1 MEIKEGRKFKS
12 KHGHTKV
19 EVLFVNGVGVIYKDF
34 EEYSIIRVVSTD
46 EFRKIFKPITTH
58 EVFRVWKFL
67 ECDTLTSKQKATS
80 ILQRWPQE
88 SDGKTLEELYNVL
101 SNDWFVEEEIRK
113 IKRRDKMNDIDIESR
128 WDYLVDTGI
137 ATEKELQLITN
148 INGYNMESLNDV
160 IYVKTGY
167 RTAEQL
173 QEEETEEN
181 WKT

>member
-1 MEIKEGRKFKS
+1 
-12 KHGHTKV
+12 
-19 EVLFVNGVGVIYKDF
+19 
-34 EEYSIIRVVSTD
+34 
-46 EFRKIFKPITTH
+46 
-58 EVFRVWKFL
+58 
-67 ECDTLTSKQKATS
+67 
-80 ILQRWPQE
+80 
-88 SDGKTLEELYNVL
+88 
-101 SNDWFVEEEIRK
+101 
-113 IKRRDKMNDIDIESR
+113 MNDIDIEST